1 MTAAVLI
8 GIGYTNFSGNAGIPK
23 NLSSNTLAVSSTS
36 TNNIGDVQLVSSSS
50 ALVENDD
57 NAVAQEDIQETSSD
71 ALVSNDGENSAI
83 SNESI
88 ATSSSDNKNYFSELK
103 MQRNDMYSKSMET
116 YQKIIDSSTISSEQK
131 AIAIQEIEKINKLQ
145 NSIQISEE
153 LIKLKGFE
161 DVVIY
166 SSEGKI
172 SVIVR
177 IAALSD
183 AQVAQ
188 IQNIVSKELNV
199 GVSDITIS
207 NK

>member
-1 MTAAVLI
+1 M
-8 GIGYTNFSGNAGIPK
+8 
-23 NLSSNTLAVSSTS
+23 
-36 TNNIGDVQLVSSSS
+36 VSSSS

-172 SVIVR
+172 IVIVR